1 MNRVASH
8 AHKNRDRNHVENN
21 AGADPVCV
29 DTLIPGLLGRGKGS
43 LLSCRVEVFLKEFK
57 RDAVAMYEN
66 DPDVSMNQVSKDVGI
81 NRATLRYWIDQFG
94 TGKKTAPVA
103 VEKPSDDRNL
113 EGENRRLKRENAR
126 LREERDILWKA
137 ANYFAEET
145 NW

>member
-1 MNRVASH
+1 MPRRSFS
-8 AHKNRDRNHVENN
+8 E
-21 AGADPVCV
+21 
-29 DTLIPGLLGRGKGS
+29 
-43 LLSCRVEVFLKEFK
+43 EFK

-66 DPDVSMNQVSKDVGI
+66 DPDVSMSQVSKDLGI

-113 EGENRRLKRENAR
+113 EDENRRLKRENAR
-126 LREERDILWKA
+126 LREERDILRKA
-137 ANYFAEET
+137 AKYFAEET

>member
-1 MNRVASH
+1 M
-8 AHKNRDRNHVENN
+8 
-21 AGADPVCV
+21 

-66 DPDVSMNQVSKDVGI
+66 DPGVSMSQVSKDVGI
-81 NRATLRYWIDQFG
+81 NRGTLRYWIDQFG

-113 EGENRRLKRENAR
+113 ENENRRLKRENTR
-126 LREERDILWKA
+126 LREERDILVKA
-137 ANYFAEET
+137 AKYFAEET

>member
-1 MNRVASH
+1 M
-8 AHKNRDRNHVENN
+8 EI
-21 AGADPVCV
+21 GADPVCV

-66 DPDVSMNQVSKDVGI
+66 DPDVSMNQVSKDLGI

-94 TGKKTAPVA
+94 TGKKTTPVA
-103 VEKPSDDRNL
+103 VEKLDVDPTV
-113 EGENRRLKRENAR
+113 EKEIRRLRKENAR
-126 LREERDILWKA
+126 LREERDILVKA
-137 ANYFAEET
+137 AKYFAEET

>member
-1 MNRVASH
+1 M
-8 AHKNRDRNHVENN
+8 
-21 AGADPVCV
+21 
-29 DTLIPGLLGRGKGS
+29 
-43 LLSCRVEVFLKEFK
+43 SCRVEVFLKEFK

-94 TGKKTAPVA
+94 TGKKTTPVA

-113 EGENRRLKRENAR
+113 EDENRRLKKENTR
-126 LREERDILWKA
+126 LREERDILVKA
-137 ANYFAEET
+137 AKYFAGET